1 MAACTRFVRRVA
13 NAFMVN
19 KGHDSVTLDGLRI
32 VAATPG
38 KVEAMLKIQ
47 QHNLNRLQ
55 TLHGGLICTLT
66 DTMGSLAV
74 ASKGLYST
82 GVSTDIHTVFSKPAG
97 TLGDEVKVTGE
108 IISMGK
114 LLATT
119 RIELRHPKTDVLL
132 SYGSHTK
139 FVGKAHGHE
148 ENVEFSADGESV
160 VKGKKVEEWAES

>member
-108 IISMGK
+108 IVSMGK

-160 VKGKKVEEWAES
+160 VNSPRMERV